1 MSCPLRRDTIH
12 AITTALQ
19 SDTVGLS
26 LRSWH
31 SMQADT
37 LHAYLESVF
46 YKLGDDPVLTA
57 SQDSITKKGLV
68 NSLPDITAI
77 NEIT

>member
-1 MSCPLRRDTIH
+1 
-12 AITTALQ
+12 
-19 SDTVGLS
+19 
-26 LRSWH
+26 
-31 SMQADT
+31 MQADT

-77 NEIT
+77 NEITWLELVNGSYVMSRTDSKADGRPLC